1 MPWKFK
7 ESDDFDKP
15 KIVYPDIAQKL
26 SFVAD
31 VKGYVL
37 GNTAYFFTCKNTNT
51 MQFLLKILNTKLI
64 DWYYRTLSV
73 QLGEKAVRM
82 FSIYVLKIPIIQSF
96 MELPTIE
103 TEIDHKVCKLYGL
116 DKDEMSFIETYS
128 R

>member
-1 MPWKFK
+1 M
-7 ESDDFDKP
+7 
-15 KIVYPDIAQKL
+15 YPDIAQKL

-31 VKGYVL
+31 EKGYVL

-73 QLGEKAVRM
+73 QLGEKAVRL